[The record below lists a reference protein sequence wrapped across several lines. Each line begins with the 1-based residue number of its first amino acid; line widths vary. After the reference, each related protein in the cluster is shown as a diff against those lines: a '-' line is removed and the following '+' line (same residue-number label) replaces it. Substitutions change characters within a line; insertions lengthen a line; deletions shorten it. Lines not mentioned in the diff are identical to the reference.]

1 MPYALYKLMHLAG
14 IFTLLVSFAL
24 ACAHARAAG
33 ADGDARRARRT
44 FAITHG
50 VAVLLILTG
59 GFGMLARLGVV
70 HGMLPGWILAKL
82 AIWLLLAGAIAL
94 PHRNPR
100 MARMLPVWVSVAAL
114 AAAATAIYKPFG
126 H

>member
-14 IFTLLVSFAL
+14 IFTLLVSFTL
-24 ACAHARAAG
+24 ACAHARG
-33 ADGDARRARRT
+33 PEGSDPRARRS

-50 VAVLLILTG
+50 VAVLLVMTG

-82 AIWLLLAGAIAL
+82 AIWVLLAGAIAL

-100 MARMLPVWVSVAAL
+100 LAGALPIVASIAAL

>member
-14 IFTLLVSFAL
+14 IFTMLVSFTL
-24 ACAHARAAG
+24 ACAHARG
-33 ADGDARRARRT
+33 PESSDRRARRG

-50 VAVLLILTG
+50 VAVLLVMTG

-82 AIWLLLAGAIAL
+82 AIWVLLAGAIAL
-94 PHRNPR
+94 PHRDPR
-100 MARMLPVWVSVAAL
+100 LARALPVAVSIAAL

>member
-1 MPYALYKLMHLAG
+1 MPYVLYKLMHLAG
-14 IFTLLVSFAL
+14 IFTLLVSFTL
-24 ACAHARAAG
+24 ACAHARG
-33 ADGDARRARRT
+33 PESSDRRARRS

-50 VAVLLILTG
+50 VAVLLVMTG

-82 AIWLLLAGAIAL
+82 AIWTLLAGAIAL
-94 PHRNPR
+94 PHRNPAL
-100 MARMLPVWVSVAAL
+100 ARALPFWASLAAL

>member
-24 ACAHARAAG
+24 ACAHATREGAADDRAA
-33 ADGDARRARRT
+33 RRG

>member
-1 MPYALYKLMHLAG
+1 MPYALYKLVHLAG
-14 IFTLLVSFAL
+14 IFTMLVSFTL
-24 ACAHARAAG
+24 SCAHARQAG
-33 ADGDARRARRT
+33 ADPRARRG

-50 VAVLLILTG
+50 VALLLVLTG

-82 AIWLLLAGAIAL
+82 AIWVALAAAIAL
-94 PHRNPR
+94 PHRQPR
-100 MARMLPVWVSVAAL
+100 FAKALPVWVSLAAL